1 MQREELTL
9 FETPECDLRVLEI
22 DLAQE
27 SHVRKILDYL
37 TLSRFGDGMVITVDD
52 ELERCVRDVFLP
64 QVPRG
69 GSIVFVQLFVRATP
83 SVQLVDRPCQDKT
96 SNFLL

>member
-1 MQREELTL
+1 
-9 FETPECDLRVLEI
+9 LEI
-22 DLAQE
+22 DLAHE
-27 SHVRKILDYL
+27 SHIRKVLDHL
-37 TLSRFGDGMVITVDD
+37 TLSRFGDGMVVTVHE

-83 SVQLVDRPCQDKT
+83 SVQLVDRPCQDNPST
-96 SNFLL
+96 HHFATLYML

>member
-9 FETPECDLRVLEI
+9 FETPQCNLRVLEI

-69 GSIVFVQLFVRATP
+69 GSIVFVQLFVRAPP
-83 SVQLVDRPCQDKT
+83 SVQLVDRSCQDKT
-96 SNFLL
+96 LNLLL